1 MSEHERCMNPE
12 CDRPAGMLDTKPLTT
27 YVLHVARLL

>member
-12 CDRPAGMLDTKPLTT
+12 CDRPAGMLDTKPLTCNA
-27 YVLHVARLL
+27 LRVARLL